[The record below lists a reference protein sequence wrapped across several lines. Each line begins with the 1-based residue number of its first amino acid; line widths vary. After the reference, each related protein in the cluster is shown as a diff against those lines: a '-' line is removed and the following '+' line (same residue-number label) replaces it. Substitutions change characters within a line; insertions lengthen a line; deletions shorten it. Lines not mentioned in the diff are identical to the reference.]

1 MSLFVI
7 IQRQFQGSKLTK
19 YKKDESG
26 KNHHHWSTIGDP
38 HGCLVGDPH
47 IFIWNNQIFFWR
59 PQIFIG
65 DPIFSLDPQYFCWRP
80 PDSRWCLHQKNG
92 VSNENLG
99 VFNENMAVSKENI
112 GVSNENMG
120 VSNKNLGV
128 SNKNME
134 VFNETSMGSPIVLQ
148 WWWFLQMHSLFQ
160 LFHENF
166 KLSPEACVAS
176 TIPRCGG
183 EPAFLKE
190 DFKNER
196 TCILTSQDED
206 EELVQ
211 TPEQAGQ

>member
-1 MSLFVI
+1 MSRWRPAYFHLK
-7 IQRQFQGSKLTK
+7 QP
-19 YKKDESG
+19 D
-26 KNHHHWSTIGDP
+26 
-38 HGCLVGDPH
+38 
-47 IFIWNNQIFFWR
+47 FFWR

-134 VFNETSMGSPIVLQ
+134 VSNKNLGAFNKTSMGSPIVLQ
-148 WWWFLQMHSLFQ
+148 WWWFLLRHSLSISVVPWKFQ
-160 LFHENF
+160 VIPGSMHCEHNPSMRRRTGVF
-166 KLSPEACVAS
+166 K
-176 TIPRCGG
+176 RR
-183 EPAFLKE
+183 F
-190 DFKNER
+190 
-196 TCILTSQDED
+196 
-206 EELVQ
+206 
-211 TPEQAGQ
+211 